1 MLWGIKYTAFVSE
14 VLLMSQLLT
23 FKLLEWDCGRYD
35 YSIRSC
41 MRCIREVGQ
50 GALEVQYSFGG
61 LPRWQTRCYHAK
73 YYLSSTPM
81 GCGCLLCKENLSVV
95 DISVRRRRMMT
106 RG

>member
-41 MRCIREVGQ
+41 MRCIWEVGQ

-61 LPRWQTRCYHAK
+61 LPRWQTRCYHATSK
-73 YYLSSTPM
+73 YYLRDVVA
-81 GCGCLLCKENLSVV
+81 CYVKKIYLLW
-95 DISVRRRRMMT
+95 ISVSDAD
-106 RG
+106 G